1 MCYYY
6 DRRDTDERCLPPLTS
21 EITPSSFGEELD
33 GVISYFY
40 RKLLSL
46 VVLAKN
52 NNKCNGLYDNQCE
65 IKQVFISNHFTTP
78 FVLNFWGSVRG
89 EAPSAV
95 VVSLPGLV
103 TVFRIPY
110 SGTIR
115 NLFIRKNNKIH
126 LAKMRWM

>member
-1 MCYYY
+1 MP
-6 DRRDTDERCLPPLTS
+6 PPLNQ
-21 EITPSSFGEELD
+21 EITSSTLGKVWD
-33 GVISYFY
+33 GVISCFLW
-40 RKLLSL
+40 KLHSL
-46 VVLAKN
+46 AALIDD

-110 SGTIR
+110 SGTMR

>member
-1 MCYYY
+1 MFYANILSKVWKYGNK
-6 DRRDTDERCLPPLTS
+6 RINEWTPLKVN
-21 EITPSSFGEELD
+21 IRIH
-33 GVISYFY
+33 VSYFY

-110 SGTIR
+110 SGTMR